1 MGQVGGLS
9 GMARGTLRAKK
20 TTARKREKP
29 MIVRSFRRPAAAAL
43 LAALATAVALPAGA
57 QSWDMPTPY
66 GDSVFHTRNVQA
78 FADAVAEATDLDITV
93 HSAGSLYA
101 HPEIKDAVRRGLAP
115 IGEVLMSRLANED
128 PIFAVDSI
136 PFLASSYEEARALW
150 EASRPLVEER
160 LAAQGLT
167 LLYAVP
173 WPGQSLYTQEPLE
186 TTADLEGASF
196 RAYNA
201 ATERLAQLM
210 GAVPTQI
217 ETGDIP
223 TAFATG
229 RVDAMITSPST
240 GVSSQAW
247 DYTSHFTDTQ
257 AWLPKNMVI
266 ANSAML
272 DGLEGATRQALMDA
286 AAEAETR
293 GWEMS
298 ASETESG
305 IATLRENGMTVSE
318 PTEALSDALAEIGET
333 MTQEWL
339 DEAGDAGAQ
348 VIDAY
353 ENAM

>member
-1 MGQVGGLS
+1 MTISLF
-9 GMARGTLRAKK
+9 
-20 TTARKREKP
+20 
-29 MIVRSFRRPAAAAL
+29 RSLPGAIAAAALALPAAAAN
-43 LAALATAVALPAGA
+43 
-57 QSWDMPTPY
+57 WDMPTPY
-66 GDSVFHTRNVQA
+66 GDSVFHTQNIQQ
-78 FADAVAEATDLDITV
+78 FAEDVAAATEGEVEITV

-101 HPEIKDAVRRGLAP
+101 HPEIKDSVRRGLAP

-128 PIFAVDSI
+128 PVFAVDSI
-136 PFLASSYEEARALW
+136 PFLASSYDEGRALW
-150 EASRPLVEER
+150 AASRPLVEEK

-167 LLYAVP
+167 LLFAVP
-173 WPGQSLYTQEPLE
+173 WPGQSIYTEAPVNS
-186 TTADLEGASF
+186 TADLQGAAF

-210 GAVPTQI
+210 GAVPTQL

-229 RVDAMITSPST
+229 RVAAMITSPST

-247 DYTSHFTDTQ
+247 DFTSHYTDTQ

-266 ANSAML
+266 VNSGVFDAL
-272 DGLEGATRQALMDA
+272 PDDQRQAILDA

-298 ASETESG
+298 AAETSAKM
-305 IATLRENGMTVSE
+305 ATLKENGMTISSPSE
-318 PTEALSDALAEIGET
+318 TLSGELAEIGAT

-339 DEAGDAGAQ
+339 ENAGDEGKQ

-353 ENAM
+353 NAAK

>member
-1 MGQVGGLS
+1 MTISLF
-9 GMARGTLRAKK
+9 
-20 TTARKREKP
+20 
-29 MIVRSFRRPAAAAL
+29 RSLPGAIAAAALALPAAAAN
-43 LAALATAVALPAGA
+43 
-57 QSWDMPTPY
+57 WDMPTPY
-66 GDSVFHTRNVQA
+66 GDSVFHTQNIQQ
-78 FADAVAEATDLDITV
+78 FAEDVAAATEGEVEITV

-101 HPEIKDAVRRGLAP
+101 HPEIKDSVRRGLAP

-128 PIFAVDSI
+128 PVFAVDSI
-136 PFLASSYEEARALW
+136 PFLASSYDEGRALW
-150 EASRPLVEER
+150 AASRPLVEEK

-167 LLYAVP
+167 LLFAVP
-173 WPGQSLYTQEPLE
+173 WPGQSIYTEAPVNS
-186 TTADLEGASF
+186 TADLQGAAF

-210 GAVPTQI
+210 GAVPTQL
-217 ETGDIP
+217 ETGDSP

-229 RVDAMITSPST
+229 RVAAMITSPST

-247 DYTSHFTDTQ
+247 DFTSHYTDTQ

-266 ANSAML
+266 VNSGVFDAL
-272 DGLEGATRQALMDA
+272 PDDQRQAILDA

-298 ASETESG
+298 AEETAAKM
-305 IATLRENGMTVSE
+305 ATLEENGMTVSAPSE
-318 PTEALSDALAEIGET
+318 TLSAELAEIGAT

-339 DEAGDAGAQ
+339 ESAGDEGKQ

-353 ENAM
+353 NAAK

>member
-1 MGQVGGLS
+1 M
-9 GMARGTLRAKK
+9 TI
-20 TTARKREKP
+20 TP
-29 MIVRSFRRPAAAAL
+29 FRSLF
-43 LAALATAVALPAGA
+43 AALAASTLAVPAAA

-66 GDSVFHTRNVQA
+66 GDSVFHTQNIME
-78 FADAVAEATDLDITV
+78 FASDVEEATDLDITV

-101 HPEIKDAVRRGLAP
+101 HPEIKDSVRRGLAP
-115 IGEVLMSRLANED
+115 MGEVLMSRLANED

-136 PFLASSYEEARALW
+136 PFLASSYDEARALW
-150 EASRPLVEER
+150 EASRPMVEEK

-167 LLYAVP
+167 LLFAVP
-173 WPGQSLYTQEPLE
+173 WPGQSIYTQEPIE
-186 TTADLEGASF
+186 STEDLEGASF

-223 TAFATG
+223 TAFSTG

-247 DYTSHFTDTQ
+247 DFTSHYTDTQ

-266 ANSAML
+266 VNTAAL
-272 DGLEGATRQALMDA
+272 DGLDEATREAILSA

-298 ASETESG
+298 AAETDEK
-305 IATLRENGMTVSE
+305 IATLRENGMTISE
-318 PTEALSDALAEIGET
+318 PSQTLSDQLAEIGQT
-333 MTQEWL
+333 MTDEWL
-339 DEAGDAGAQ
+339 EEAGDEGQQ

-353 ENAM
+353 ESEMSGS